1 MNMQEKPHGR
11 FLKTAVL
18 VTFFVLFVYLLKN
31 FNIFDAED
39 LLTDLHVMGDARLV
53 KLLFV
58 GVATVLLIFF
68 VPVSTV
74 AATAGLLFELDGILL
89 ITVSGLLSAL
99 LSYGLAKIFKSDAS
113 RWVEKIYRR
122 KVREI
127 PLEELYEKIKEH
139 GFSYALFVRALP
151 FMPFQVGNL
160 LFGVSSVTLWD
171 YMTTTFITVTI
182 GQGITVFLV
191 SMAADFM
198 AQKTGTVIGL
208 LLKGFYYFGIYYIM
222 RKNTRTEEKEELP
235 L

>member
-1 MNMQEKPHGR
+1 MEK
-11 FLKTAVL
+11 L
-18 VTFFVLFVYLLKN
+18 YQ
-31 FNIFDAED
+31 
-39 LLTDLHVMGDARLV
+39 
-53 KLLFV
+53 
-58 GVATVLLIFF
+58 
-68 VPVSTV
+68 
-74 AATAGLLFELDGILL
+74 
-89 ITVSGLLSAL
+89 
-99 LSYGLAKIFKSDAS
+99 
-113 RWVEKIYRR
+113 R
-122 KVREI
+122 KEREI
-127 PLEELYEKIKEH
+127 PLEELYEKIKDH

-171 YMTTTFITVTI
+171 YITTTLITVAI

-208 LLKGFYYFGIYYIM
+208 LLKGLYYFGIYYIM

>member
-18 VTFFVLFVYLLKN
+18 VTFFVLFAYLLKN
-31 FNIFDAED
+31 FNIFDTES
-39 LLTDLHVMGDARLV
+39 LLKDLHVMGDTRLV

-58 GVATVLLIFF
+58 GIATVLLVFF

-99 LSYGLAKIFKSDAS
+99 VSYGLAKIFKSDAT
-113 RWVEKIYRR
+113 RWVEKLYRR
-122 KVREI
+122 KEREI

-208 LLKGFYYFGIYYIM
+208 LLKGLYYFGIYYIM

>member
-1 MNMQEKPHGR
+1 MQEKPHGR

-31 FNIFDAED
+31 FNIFDAEG
-39 LLTDLHVMGDARLV
+39 LLTDLHVMGDARFV

-99 LSYGLAKIFKSDAS
+99 FSYGLAKIFKSDAS

-122 KVREI
+122 KEREI

-208 LLKGFYYFGIYYIM
+208 LLKGLYYFGIYYIM

>member
-1 MNMQEKPHGR
+1 MQEKPHGR

-18 VTFFVLFVYLLKN
+18 VTFFVLFAYLLKN
-31 FNIFDAED
+31 FNIFDAEG
-39 LLTDLHVMGDARLV
+39 LLTDLHVMGDTRFV

-208 LLKGFYYFGIYYIM
+208 LLKGLYYFGIYYIM

>member
-1 MNMQEKPHGR
+1 MQEKPHGR

-31 FNIFDAED
+31 FNIFDAEG

-99 LSYGLAKIFKSDAS
+99 LSYGLAKIFESDAS

-122 KVREI
+122 KEREI

-160 LFGVSSVTLWD
+160 LLGVSSVTLWD

-208 LLKGFYYFGIYYIM
+208 LLKGLYYFGIYYIM

>member
-1 MNMQEKPHGR
+1 MQEKPHGR

-18 VTFFVLFVYLLKN
+18 VTFFVLFAYLLKN
-31 FNIFDAED
+31 FNIFDTEG
-39 LLTDLHVMGDARLV
+39 LLTDLHVMGDTRFV

-208 LLKGFYYFGIYYIM
+208 LLKGLYYFGIYYIM

>member
-1 MNMQEKPHGR
+1 MQEKPHGR

-18 VTFFVLFVYLLKN
+18 VTFFVLFAYLLKN
-31 FNIFDAED
+31 FNIFDTEG
-39 LLTDLHVMGDARLV
+39 LLKDLHVMGDTGLV

-58 GVATVLLIFF
+58 GIATVLLVFF

-99 LSYGLAKIFKSDAS
+99 VSYGLAKIFKSDAT
-113 RWVEKIYRR
+113 RWVEKLYRR
-122 KVREI
+122 KEREI

-198 AQKTGTVIGL
+198 AQKTGTFIGL
-208 LLKGFYYFGIYYIM
+208 LLKGLYYFGIYYIM

>member
-1 MNMQEKPHGR
+1 MQEKPHGR

-31 FNIFDAED
+31 FNIFDAEG
-39 LLTDLHVMGDARLV
+39 LLTDLHVMGDARFV

-89 ITVSGLLSAL
+89 ITVSGLFSAL

-122 KVREI
+122 KEREI

-208 LLKGFYYFGIYYIM
+208 LLKGLYYFGIYYIM

>member
-1 MNMQEKPHGR
+1 MQEKPHGR

-31 FNIFDAED
+31 FNIFDAEG
-39 LLTDLHVMGDARLV
+39 LLTDLHVMGDARFV

-122 KVREI
+122 KEREI

-208 LLKGFYYFGIYYIM
+208 LLKGLYYFGIYYIM

>member
-1 MNMQEKPHGR
+1 MQEKPHGR

-18 VTFFVLFVYLLKN
+18 VTFFVLFAYLLKN
-31 FNIFDAED
+31 FNIFDTEG
-39 LLTDLHVMGDARLV
+39 LLKDLHVMGDTGLV

-58 GVATVLLIFF
+58 GIATVLLVFF

-99 LSYGLAKIFKSDAS
+99 VSYGLAKIFKSDAT
-113 RWVEKIYRR
+113 RWVEKLYRR
-122 KVREI
+122 KEREI

-171 YMTTTFITVTI
+171 YMTTTLITVAI
-182 GQGITVFLV
+182 GQGINVFLV

-198 AQKTGTVIGL
+198 AQKAGTVIGL
-208 LLKGFYYFGIYYIM
+208 LLKGLYYFGIYYIM
-222 RKNTRTEEKEELP
+222 KKNTRTEEKEELP

>member
-1 MNMQEKPHGR
+1 MQEKPHGR

-31 FNIFDAED
+31 FNIFDAEG
-39 LLTDLHVMGDARLV
+39 LLTDLHVMGDTRLV

-58 GVATVLLIFF
+58 GIATVLLIFF

-122 KVREI
+122 KEREI

-160 LFGVSSVTLWD
+160 LFGVSRVTLWD

>member
-1 MNMQEKPHGR
+1 MQEKPHGR

-18 VTFFVLFVYLLKN
+18 VTFFVLFAYLLKN
-31 FNIFDAED
+31 FNIFDTES
-39 LLTDLHVMGDARLV
+39 LLKDLHVMGDTRLV

-58 GVATVLLIFF
+58 GIATVLLVFF

-99 LSYGLAKIFKSDAS
+99 VSYGLAKIFKSDAT
-113 RWVEKIYRR
+113 RWVEKLYRR
-122 KVREI
+122 KEREI

-208 LLKGFYYFGIYYIM
+208 LLKGLYYFGIYYIM
-222 RKNTRTEEKEELP
+222 RKNTRTEEKEVS
-235 L
+235 

>member
-1 MNMQEKPHGR
+1 MQEKPHGR

-31 FNIFDAED
+31 FNIFDAEG
-39 LLTDLHVMGDARLV
+39 LLTDLHVMGDARFV

-122 KVREI
+122 KEREI

-208 LLKGFYYFGIYYIM
+208 LLKGLYYFGIYYIM
-222 RKNTRTEEKEELP
+222 RKNTRTEEKEEFP